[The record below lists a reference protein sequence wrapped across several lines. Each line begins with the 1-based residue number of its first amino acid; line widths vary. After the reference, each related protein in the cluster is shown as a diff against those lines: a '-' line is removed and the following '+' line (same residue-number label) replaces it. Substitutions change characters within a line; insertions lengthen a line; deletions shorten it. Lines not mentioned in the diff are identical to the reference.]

1 MPREVHR
8 AQGEIRGPGAT
19 KAIAEKARL
28 GKGRLRGTA
37 GEGSDARHE
46 VRPDVRGTGHGTR
59 ADIMGNEVIVR
70 VLAVQAHESC
80 SREEAG
86 QASRLV
92 ELGETRGCKG
102 SRAHSRGG
110 ASKDGSRRIA
120 TTDSGMP
127 HMENVSGDVGIGEV
141 NRRPARRNKV
151 QIHAGERELKPAAR
165 ARQGRG
171 ASGGTGPPE
180 GRRQTRRVVVQE
192 VGDAV
197 EVRRQAILRLVSR
210 VRGHVTQVTRE
221 VVGASSRRR
230 GSSEQSS
237 RGSLT
242 GEAPLGKRS
251 RGELLGTEDGRSP
264 SERPKGLTKNPNVVG
279 RNGEAREGHLPF
291 GQGGRGRWKKGRGI
305 A

>member
-1 MPREVHR
+1 MEVV
-8 AQGEIRGPGAT
+8 
-19 KAIAEKARL
+19 
-28 GKGRLRGTA
+28 
-37 GEGSDARHE
+37 GSTSID
-46 VRPDVRGTGHGTR
+46 P
-59 ADIMGNEVIVR
+59 
-70 VLAVQAHESC
+70 
-80 SREEAG
+80 
-86 QASRLV
+86 RLV

-110 ASKDGSRRIA
+110 ASKDDSRRIA

-171 ASGGTGPPE
+171 ASGGTSPPK
-180 GRRQTRRVVVQE
+180 GTRQTRRVVVQE

-197 EVRRQAILRLVSR
+197 EVRRQAILGLVSR

-264 SERPKGLTKNPNVVG
+264 SERPEGLTKSPNVVG

-291 GQGGRGRWKKGRGI
+291 GQGGRGRRQKAHDSAKSSIRVVKRNEGVAPHEFVRQPRRVMMERVSCVDTILHTARRPMSLGPSEP
-305 A
+305 

>member
-1 MPREVHR
+1 M
-8 AQGEIRGPGAT
+8 GPGQT
-19 KAIAEKARL
+19 
-28 GKGRLRGTA
+28 
-37 GEGSDARHE
+37 S
-46 VRPDVRGTGHGTR
+46 
-59 ADIMGNEVIVR
+59 DIMGNEVIVR
-70 VLAVQAHESC
+70 VLAVQAHESR

-110 ASKDGSRRIA
+110 ASKDDSRRIA

-151 QIHAGERELKPAAR
+151 QIHHAGERELKPAAR

-171 ASGGTGPPE
+171 ASGGTRPPE
-180 GRRQTRRVVVQE
+180 GRRQTRRVVVQ

-197 EVRRQAILRLVSR
+197 EVRRQAILGLVSR

-221 VVGASSRRR
+221 VVGASSRKR

-251 RGELLGTEDGRSP
+251 RGELLGTEDGCSP
-264 SERPKGLTKNPNVVG
+264 SERPEGLTKSPNVVG

-291 GQGGRGRWKKGRGI
+291 GQGGRGRRQKERGRLLQTARKPMSPEIEGKVVGTS
-305 A
+305 AGTVQ